1 MFQSLRPNN
10 QIYILNKEKSSF
22 DIGSVVNVSIPMP
35 KYTIPNTF
43 GNQEMTVDIL
53 VKVNNQDINYQKIPA
68 TLDIADF
75 GNNIVISD
83 SKEAMGSEILSFKQ
97 KSIDAINSLDWHKQN
112 INNCDTFMEKLNP
125 DFAMKQAQQKEINDL
140 KIQVNKMTESISDL
154 MKANQDLIKQ
164 IKIQNYE
171 NVGN

>member
-1 MFQSLRPNN
+1 
-10 QIYILNKEKSSF
+10 
-22 DIGSVVNVSIPMP
+22 
-35 KYTIPNTF
+35 
-43 GNQEMTVDIL
+43 
-53 VKVNNQDINYQKIPA
+53 
-68 TLDIADF
+68 
-75 GNNIVISD
+75 
-83 SKEAMGSEILSFKQ
+83 
-97 KSIDAINSLDWHKQN
+97 
-112 INNCDTFMEKLNP
+112 MEKLNP

>member
-22 DIGSVVNVSIPMP
+22 DIGSVVNVSVPMP

-53 VKVNNQDINYQKIPA
+53 VKVNNQDVNYQKIPA

-97 KSIDAINSLDWHKQN
+97 KSIDAINSLD
-112 INNCDTFMEKLNP
+112 
-125 DFAMKQAQQKEINDL
+125 
-140 KIQVNKMTESISDL
+140 
-154 MKANQDLIKQ
+154 
-164 IKIQNYE
+164 
-171 NVGN
+171 